1 MGRHLLRT
9 NTLVNPN
16 ATFATV
22 YITRSNSASNYHG
35 LQAQYQR
42 RFAGR
47 WNATAAYTWS
57 HSIDDTSSDNYLD
70 VAASPG
76 SDRASSDFDVRHQL
90 SGALSVLLP
99 KFDKHEALARTIGHW
114 ETDWLF
120 LFRTAAPLNVLT
132 GTDPLLIGQTD
143 YARPDLNAGVPIWLS
158 CPTCGGGK
166 KLNIKAFST
175 PTGRQGTLGRNYLRG
190 FDASQFNTALHR
202 RFKVTERAD
211 IQFRA
216 EAFNVFN
223 HPRFAAPDNT
233 MTSTTF
239 GTSTQM
245 FSHQLSGG
253 TNNASGFN
261 TLYQLGSARSLEF
274 ALKLDF

>member
-1 MGRHLLRT
+1 
-9 NTLVNPN
+9 
-16 ATFATV
+16 
-22 YITRSNSASNYHG
+22 
-35 LQAQYQR
+35 
-42 RFAGR
+42 
-47 WNATAAYTWS
+47 
-57 HSIDDTSSDNYLD
+57 
-70 VAASPG
+70 
-76 SDRASSDFDVRHQL
+76 
-90 SGALSVLLP
+90 
-99 KFDKHEALARTIGHW
+99 
-114 ETDWLF
+114 
-120 LFRTAAPLNVLT
+120 
-132 GTDPLLIGQTD
+132 
-143 YARPDLNAGVPIWLS
+143 
-158 CPTCGGGK
+158 
-166 KLNIKAFST
+166 
-175 PTGRQGTLGRNYLRG
+175 LGRNYLRG

-261 TLYQLGSARSLEF
+261 TLYQLGSASSLEF